1 VKGFDPMTIEDWRIE
16 IDAIDDQLLELL
28 NRRAR
33 IAVIVGQSKE
43 IEGMA
48 LRDRARE
55 REVIERA
62 LNKNPGPLDEQALK
76 NLFSCIIRE
85 SRRIQGGAMDDNLH
99 HSPLSQWPYVQAS
112 PEHSDH

>member
-1 VKGFDPMTIEDWRIE
+1 MTIEGCRIE

-28 NRRAR
+28 NKRAS
-33 IAVIVGQSKE
+33 IAVKVGESKE
-43 IEGMA
+43 LTGLA
-48 LRDRARE
+48 VRDLARE

-62 LNKNPGPLDEQALK
+62 LNKNPGPLDERAVK

-85 SRRIQGGAMDDNLH
+85 SRRIQSGAMDHNVR

-112 PEHSDH
+112 PEHSDR